1 MFVQGKPGW
10 ELCALAW
17 RGRKG
22 RLCLAHWA
30 DCSRSRNCCPVAGK
44 VRRPSGPVGSNW
56 CRGPLCPLPAV
67 TPVRPH
73 HLGALAQEGRGQAR
87 SARRPSR
94 ESARRWGGRPESG
107 TEGPAGAWEGWAGRP
122 LWARGA
128 SPWGPSALGSD
139 GAVQAWVWIYGDA
152 TVRTMERPPRRPP
165 PTPTREAGPAHPLPC
180 SRRVALPADSPI
192 SRTVPGHGASGREPS
207 LGQTHLRLLACSN
220 LKTLKDKNLEC
231 EPGLPPQNQ
240 SP

>member
-30 DCSRSRNCCPVAGK
+30 DCSRSRNCRPVAGK

-94 ESARRWGGRPESG
+94 ESARL
-107 TEGPAGAWEGWAGRP
+107 AGAGVPSPAQRAPRAPGRDGPGRP
-122 LWARGA
+122 LWAR
-128 SPWGPSALGSD
+128 GSD
-139 GAVQAWVWIYGDA
+139 GAVQAWVWMYGDT
-152 TVRTMERPPRRPP
+152 TVRAMERPPRRPP

-180 SRRVALPADSPI
+180 SRRVALPAGSPI
-192 SRTVPGHGASGREPS
+192 SRTVPGHVASGHEPS
-207 LGQTHLRLLACSN
+207 LGQTISDSRLALISR
-220 LKTLKDKNLEC
+220 
-231 EPGLPPQNQ
+231 P
-240 SP
+240 